1 MVGPL
6 LIDCP
11 IQHLPRKGGRFSQLK
26 REMTRLKN
34 SGTIRDV
41 IEGIKEGKY
50 KYFSASAYKQILMF
64 LIEDGHI
71 KQKEE

>member
-1 MVGPL
+1 MVVYQ

-11 IQHLPRKGGRFSQLK
+11 IKELPKTGGRFSQLK
-26 REMTRLKN
+26 REMTRFKN

-50 KYFSASAYKQILMF
+50 KYFSASAYKQLLMF

-71 KQKEE
+71 KRKEE